1 MTAPRDTASDPTDQ
15 HGTDGQHGADG
26 QQPTD
31 DDRGPQHRADCAQLG
46 RVGLW
51 TPALEGVP
59 SAQLPDLLG
68 EAEEQGWG
76 SLWFGETVGR
86 EAFTAAQLYLSAT
99 RRLVVGTGIANIY
112 GRDASAATA
121 AARTLEAVCPGRFV
135 LGLGVSHAPLVER
148 HRGHHYGKPLTAMR
162 EYLEAMERSRPIVP
176 GEDVMPPVVLA
187 ALGPRMLEL
196 SRDRA
201 AGAHPYLT
209 LPEHTARAREILGG
223 TGENGPALVVEMAA
237 VVAPGV
243 EDDDELWRSRAH
255 DHLNVYTGLPNYRN
269 SWTRQGF
276 DESDYVR
283 GGSDRLKEALVSR
296 GLEATRARVQ
306 EHLDAGAST
315 VLVQV
320 LAENVLMPPVE
331 DWRLAAEALLG

>member
-1 MTAPRDTASDPTDQ
+1 M
-15 HGTDGQHGADG
+15 
-26 QQPTD
+26 
-31 DDRGPQHRADCAQLG
+31 
-46 RVGLW
+46 
-51 TPALEGVP
+51 PATE
-59 SAQLPDLLG
+59 LPDLLG
-68 EAEEQGWG
+68 DLDEQGWG

-86 EAFTAAQLYLSAT
+86 EAFTAAQLYLSASS
-99 RRLVVGTGIANIY
+99 RMVIGTGIANIY

-121 AARTLEAVCPGRFV
+121 AARTIEAVHPGRFV

-148 HRGHHYGKPLTAMR
+148 HRGHDYGKPFSAMR
-162 EYLEAMERSRPIVP
+162 EYLDAMERSRSIVP
-176 GEDVMPPVVLA
+176 GEDAMPPVVLA

-196 SRDRA
+196 SRDRT

-209 LPEHTARAREILGG
+209 LPEHTAQAREILGG
-223 TGENGPALVVEMAA
+223 TAHDGPALVVEMAA
-237 VVAPGV
+237 VVTAGV
-243 EDDDELWRSRAH
+243 DDDDELWRSRAH

-296 GLEATRARVQ
+296 GLEDTRARVQ

-320 LAENVLMPPVE
+320 LAENPLTPPVD

>member
-1 MTAPRDTASDPTDQ
+1 MTHDTTAAPSAENAPTPA
-15 HGTDGQHGADG
+15 G
-26 QQPTD
+26 
-31 DDRGPQHRADCAQLG
+31 RAHLG

-51 TPALEGVP
+51 TGSLEGVP
-59 SAQLPDLLG
+59 PAGIPDLLG
-68 EAEEQGWG
+68 ELDEQGWG
-76 SLWFGETVGR
+76 SLWFGEAVGR
-86 EAFTAAQLYLSAT
+86 EAFTASQLYLGAT
-99 RRLVVGTGIANIY
+99 RRMAIGTGIANIY
-112 GRDASAATA
+112 GRDASAAGA
-121 AARTLEAVCPGRFV
+121 AARTLEALHPGRFV

-148 HRGHHYGKPLTAMR
+148 HRGHTYGRPLAAMR
-162 EYLEAMERSRPIVP
+162 EYLDALDATRATTA
-176 GEDVMPPVVLA
+176 GEDTMPPVVLA

-196 SRDRA
+196 SRDRT

-223 TGENGPALVVEMAA
+223 TGGNGPGEEGPALVVEHAA
-237 VVAPGV
+237 VLAPGV
-243 EDDDELWRSRAH
+243 EDDDEVWRSRAH
-255 DHLNVYTGLPNYRN
+255 DHLNIYTGLPNYRN

-283 GGSDRLKEALVSR
+283 GGSDRLKEALVTR

-320 LAENVLMPPVE
+320 LGENVLVPPVD
-331 DWRLAAEALLG
+331 DWRRAAEALL